1 MRTLRQGTME
11 VRRLERGELSGLDR
25 AIPGEWTPCPVPAE
39 AIEEPASLAGWS
51 WGAVPPRSVDVSG

>member
-1 MRTLRQGTME
+1 MRTLRHDKME

-25 AIPGEWTPCPVPAE
+25 AIPGEWVPRPAPAE

-51 WGAVPPRSVDVSG
+51 WGSVAPRSFEVA